1 MELTHSSAFLA
12 KNFNNCS
19 KVSIDARLSAGT
31 KGVPDM
37 MAIKKV
43 LAATDLSGSSRD
55 AASRAV
61 LLCREHGA
69 KLELLHVFEDLP
81 PLATLAMEQV
91 LANVRMA
98 LEKETATIVPEGV
111 VCHSTVET
119 GKDFVAIVRY
129 ARKMMADLIVVGAHG
144 HHVLRDYILGTTAE
158 KLIRKSAFPVLV
170 VKQAPQEAYRR
181 LLVPT
186 DFSEASWQAL
196 AAASVIAP
204 GASIDLL
211 HVYGFWGEGRLSM
224 AGVETLES
232 YRQQTESSVR
242 AAMHDWLHGIDLA
255 GHHVEQHF
263 RQGHAASVVTQFVA
277 ERQHDLVVM
286 GTSGRSGL
294 PYILLG
300 SVTEQALRT
309 VPCDTLTVR
318 PKEFHFELP

>member
-1 MELTHSSAFLA
+1 VIT
-12 KNFNNCS
+12 
-19 KVSIDARLSAGT
+19 
-31 KGVPDM
+31 
-37 MAIKKV
+37 IKTI
-43 LAATDLSGSSRD
+43 LAATDLSDSSRD
-55 AASRAV
+55 ATHRAG

-69 KLELLHVFEDLP
+69 QLELLHVLENLP
-81 PLATLAMEQV
+81 PLAMLTMDQV
-91 LANVRMA
+91 LANARME
-98 LEKETATIVPEGV
+98 LEKEAGAVLSAEFA
-111 VCHSTVET
+111 CHLTVET
-119 GKDFVAIVRY
+119 GKDFVTIVRR
-129 ARKMMADLIVVGAHG
+129 ARKILADLIVVGAHG

-158 KLIRKSAFPVLV
+158 KLIRKSALPVLV
-170 VKQAPQEAYRR
+170 VKQPPLAAYRR

-186 DFSEASWQAL
+186 DFSEASGQAL

-211 HVYGFWGEGRLSM
+211 HVYGFWGEGRLIM
-224 AGVETLES
+224 AGAGTDAMES

-242 AAMHDWLHGIDLA
+242 AAMDEWLHGIDLT
-255 GHHVEQHF
+255 GHRVEQHF